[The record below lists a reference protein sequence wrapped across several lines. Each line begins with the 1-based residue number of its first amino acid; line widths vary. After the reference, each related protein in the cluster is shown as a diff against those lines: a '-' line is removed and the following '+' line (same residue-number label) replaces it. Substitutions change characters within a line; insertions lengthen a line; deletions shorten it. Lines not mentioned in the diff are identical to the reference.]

1 MVTQPVKNENYTVA
15 QSHKKVPLS
24 PLIPWANHFP
34 SYFRIFLYCHSFED
48 QQITYGSHYHN
59 SLIGHSTVRGSSRL
73 KLKIDKFG
81 KRLTPS
87 NSIGLLT
94 CHRELLAFIN
104 FAAPAHVSS
113 NKRNTIGILWSHR
126 WNCFQTLVG
135 PDWLDLLKKPKRE
148 KQ

>member
-1 MVTQPVKNENYTVA
+1 M
-15 QSHKKVPLS
+15 
-24 PLIPWANHFP
+24 
-34 SYFRIFLYCHSFED
+34 
-48 QQITYGSHYHN
+48 
-59 SLIGHSTVRGSSRL
+59 

-104 FAAPAHVSS
+104 FAVPAHVFS

-126 WNCFQTLVG
+126 
-135 PDWLDLLKKPKRE
+135 
-148 KQ
+148 